1 MFRDFVKNCE
11 LTRTDP
17 IKNPED
23 TKKTTIKT
31 SGKNFRELYQKAQD
45 NTMKDIE
52 KKSDAEIEEYEDG
65 DDDDDSFI
73 TIDEDDYYED
83 DSGGSDSTLE
93 NSQSTD
99 SGFHTDSAGSSYGV
113 NPLFSLQSNDGTEA
127 CQDDFVFFNQKKG
140 ESLRRTACPG
150 KCLVTIIIADDS
162 EKTRA
167 GRIPVSAGDTRAK
180 QKLSSSGSF
189 GSLKRSHRIV
199 IINNETAL
207 VCNESCL
214 I

>member
-73 TIDEDDYYED
+73 TIDEDDITVVE
-83 DSGGSDSTLE
+83 GGKSTNNNNNLPTVKP
-93 NSQSTD
+93 SPPLTQQS
-99 SGFHTDSAGSSYGV
+99 SV
-113 NPLFSLQSNDGTEA
+113 
-127 CQDDFVFFNQKKG
+127 
-140 ESLRRTACPG
+140 
-150 KCLVTIIIADDS
+150 
-162 EKTRA
+162 
-167 GRIPVSAGDTRAK
+167 
-180 QKLSSSGSF
+180 
-189 GSLKRSHRIV
+189 IV
-199 IINNETAL
+199 
-207 VCNESCL
+207 
-214 I
+214 